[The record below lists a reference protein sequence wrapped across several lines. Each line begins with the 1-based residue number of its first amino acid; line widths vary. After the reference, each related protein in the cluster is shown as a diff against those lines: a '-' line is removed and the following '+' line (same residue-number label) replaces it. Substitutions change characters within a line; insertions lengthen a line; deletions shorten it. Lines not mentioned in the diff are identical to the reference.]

1 MGQRSAWHGRLGR
14 ISAAMKNGGGGGE
27 ARRATIV
34 TTTPVAP
41 AGAAGSATAADTPLL
56 QLTLPQVK
64 QFIRDGFLVLQIDGV
79 PAKFHE
85 GVYTKA
91 RELRV
96 DASDRRTAVLREGG
110 RMVAPDAEKREDWS
124 SLAEDFS
131 TLLSSPRVRGALQ
144 TLLGTDYVVPAPN
157 NPTPLTANPYDQQFH
172 KDGTST
178 VVREHCPRTLG
189 AWCEYSHCA
198 VLCLCLCPDIIGCV
212 PGP

>member
-1 MGQRSAWHGRLGR
+1 MGQRSAWQGRLGR
-14 ISAAMKNGGGGGE
+14 ISAAMNGGGGGE
-27 ARRATIV
+27 ERRATIV
-34 TTTPVAP
+34 TMAPVAP
-41 AGAAGSATAADTPLL
+41 AGAAGAAGSATAADIPLL
-56 QLTLPQVK
+56 QLSLPQVK

-79 PAKFHE
+79 PANFHE

-144 TLLGTDYVVPAPN
+144 TLLGTDCVVPAPN
-157 NPTPLTANPYDQQFH
+157 KPTPLTANPYDQQFH

-178 VVREHCPRTLG
+178 VVREHCPRSLG
-189 AWCEYSHCA
+189 AWCEYSNCA
-198 VLCLCLCPDIIGCV
+198 VLCCACACALT
-212 PGP
+212 